1 MTKRITINKEGT
13 HMNTVKLYGY
23 NGEVV
28 FDRDWLE
35 NKIQPQTLEEFLS
48 EYTYDDTE
56 NLVNLRERELL

>member
-1 MTKRITINKEGT
+1 
-13 HMNTVKLYGY
+13 MNTVKLYGY
-23 NGEVV
+23 DGEVV

-56 NLVNLRERELL
+56 NLVNIRERELL